1 MTKQEVNYY
10 KAAASLDLMP
20 DEENPIFFFNSAHK
34 DLLMD
39 IITGKLDARQ
49 LARMEMRNRGL
60 DTTTGKFIGWTT
72 KTTSD
77 VLV

>member
-1 MTKQEVNYY
+1 MTKQELNYY
-10 KAAASLDLMP
+10 KAAASLGLMP
-20 DEENPIFFFNSAHK
+20 DEENPIFLFNGANK
-34 DLLMD
+34 DILLD
-39 IITGKLDARQ
+39 IISGKIDARQ

-60 DTTTGKFIGWTT
+60 DRKTGQYIGWTT